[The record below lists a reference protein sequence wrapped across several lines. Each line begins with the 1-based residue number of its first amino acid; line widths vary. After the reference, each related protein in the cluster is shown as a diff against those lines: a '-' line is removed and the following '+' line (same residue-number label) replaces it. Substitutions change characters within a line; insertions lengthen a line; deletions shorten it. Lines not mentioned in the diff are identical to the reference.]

1 MAAASTSFTEVFVRR
16 PVFSTVLTLVVCLL
30 GIVSYQRLSVR
41 EMPKIEKPIISVESN
56 YPGAN
61 PYVVEQQVT
70 KVLEGVFAT
79 IQGAEIITSN
89 SSNEQSKI
97 SIQFSPDKNVDVAA
111 SEVQE
116 RISRIY
122 SELPQDLQHPMLHKS
137 DADAHSIIFIVFTS
151 DTLSND
157 EIRDYIERFIKSK
170 VEISSGVARAD
181 LQGGTKKAM
190 RIQLDTQRLAAYG
203 LTAIEVRNAIQ
214 MQCVQRP
221 GGRLTG
227 KDREFMIT
235 IAGEINKPEQFD
247 EISIPTP
254 DGKPLKLKDIGR
266 AELSGGE
273 VRSNFW
279 FNGKEGVALGVVKQS
294 TANPLDVC
302 KGIRKIFPDIERAL
316 PNGIKATI
324 AMDRT
329 KYIETSIDEVY
340 RTIIEATVLVIIV
353 IFLFLWS
360 FRAAIVPLVTIP
372 VCLLGTFFLLYMFD
386 FTINTI
392 TLLAMVLSI
401 GLVVDDAIVVLEN
414 VHRHIEAGKS
424 RIEAAIEGTK
434 EIAFAVVAMT
444 LTLAAVYAPIGLA
457 PGKLGKYFREFS
469 LALAGS
475 VMISG
480 FVALTLSPM
489 MCSKV
494 LATNALSSD
503 SKRRW
508 VRGYKNL
515 GMKIHNFIASIERW
529 YAKALKIFLK
539 RRVMSFATGCAVA
552 AIGFAIGGFWL
563 PSEDTPSE
571 DDGWLSVIGHG
582 PMDATYDYMCRNA
595 LRVENILK
603 EVPEIEFRDIDIQ
616 ATQINGGAMLS
627 DWSKRKRT
635 TQDIADSLRSKFAN
649 IAGADIY
656 VSASGGGSSASEGDK
671 IEFVLQTSL
680 DLAHLEM
687 YGALFNQ
694 LLHQYRHVF
703 PRIETSLLPS
713 AQEYVV
719 NIDRE
724 RAASLGISMNEV
736 AETVEI
742 LVRGRTAN
750 RIKLDG
756 KQYDVIVQLTDKKRS
771 SVQDVSDIFVKVRDS
786 NSQRA
791 HLPNMV
797 TLSDLIT
804 ITPKQAP
811 IGLFHYDQ
819 LLAISFKCDISKGH
833 SLGEA
838 VDRIDDLRK
847 NYLPDDIRLTF
858 SGKTQTYMEESRNI
872 IFIFTIALLFIFLVL
887 SAQFE
892 SFIDPFI
899 ILLSVPLSIA
909 GALITLKLVNGGSL
923 NIYSKIGMVTL
934 IGLIT
939 KHGILI
945 VDFANSLVLEGKS
958 KVDAVYEAAKLRL
971 RPILMTTFAMVL
983 GSLPLA
989 MAMGAGSGARR
1000 QIGWV
1005 IVGGMSIGTLFTIFI
1020 LPVVYTMISMKDR
1033 SYLALKKR

>member
-1 MAAASTSFTEVFVRR
+1 MSFTEVFIRR
-16 PVFSTVLTLVVCLL
+16 PVFSTVLTLIVCLL
-30 GIVSYQRLSVR
+30 GAVSYQRLSVR
-41 EMPKIEKPIISVESN
+41 EMPKIEKPMISVESH

-122 SELPQDLQHPMLHKS
+122 GELPQDMQHPLLHKS
-137 DADAHSIIFIVFTS
+137 DADAHSIIYLIFTS
-151 DTLSND
+151 ETLSND
-157 EIRDYIERFIKSK
+157 EVRDYVERFVKNKI
-170 VEISSGVARAD
+170 EISPGVARVD

-190 RIQLDTQRLAAYG
+190 RIKLDTQRLAAYG
-203 LTAIEVRNAIQ
+203 LTALEVRNAIQ

-221 GGRLTG
+221 GGRLIG

-235 IAGEINKPEQFD
+235 ITGELNKTEQFN
-247 EISIPTP
+247 ELAIPTP
-254 DGKPLKLKDIGR
+254 DGKLLKLKDIGR
-266 AELSGGE
+266 AEFGGGE
-273 VRSNFW
+273 IRSNFW
-279 FNGKEGVALGVVKQS
+279 FNGKEGIALGVVKQS

-302 KGIRKIFPDIERAL
+302 RGVRRIFPDIERAL

-329 KYIETSIDEVY
+329 KYIEVSIKEVY
-340 RTIIEATVLVIIV
+340 RTIIEATILVILV

-360 FRAAIVPLVTIP
+360 FRAAIVPLVAIP
-372 VCLLGTFFLLYMFD
+372 VCLLGTFFLLYLFD

-414 VHRHIEAGKS
+414 VHRHIESGKNK
-424 RIEAAIEGTK
+424 IESAIEGTK

-475 VMISG
+475 VIISG

-494 LATNALSSD
+494 LTKISLEKTERN
-503 SKRRW
+503 KWIER
-508 VRGYKNL
+508 YKHL
-515 GMKIHNFIASIERW
+515 GKKIHALIASIENG
-529 YAKALKIFLK
+529 YARILKVLLRRRIVSVFLG
-539 RRVMSFATGCAVA
+539 STVA
-552 AIGFAIGGFWL
+552 IIGFTIGGFWL

-571 DDGWLSVIGHG
+571 DDGWLSIVGHG
-582 PMDATYDYMCRNA
+582 PMDSTYDYMRRNA
-595 LRVENILK
+595 LMVENILK
-603 EVPEIEFRDIDIQ
+603 DVPEIEYRDIDIQ
-616 ATQINGGAMLS
+616 ATQISGGAMLTE
-627 DWSKRKRT
+627 WNKRKRS
-635 TQDIADSLRSKFAN
+635 TQEVADSLRDKFTN
-649 IAGADIY
+649 VAGADIY

-680 DLAHLEM
+680 ELAHLEM

-694 LLHQYRHVF
+694 LLHQHKHIF

-719 NIDRE
+719 DIDRE
-724 RAASLGISMNEV
+724 RAASLGISINEV

-742 LVRGRTAN
+742 LVRGRTAT

-756 KQYDVIVQLTDKKRS
+756 KQYDVTVQLEDKKRS

-786 NSQRA
+786 NQRRQNM
-791 HLPNMV
+791 PNMV

-819 LLAISFKCDISKGH
+819 LLAISFKCDIGKDY

-838 VDRIDDLRK
+838 VDRIETLLK
-847 NYLPDDIRLTF
+847 THLPDDIRLTF
-858 SGKTQTYMEESRNI
+858 SGKTKTYIEESRNI
-872 IFIFTIALLFIFLVL
+872 IFIFVIALLFIFLVL
-887 SAQFE
+887 AAQFE

-909 GALITLKLVNGGSL
+909 GALVTLKLISGGSL

-945 VDFANSLVLEGKS
+945 VDFANSLVLKGKN
-958 KVDAVYEAAKLRL
+958 KFEAVHEAAKLRL

-983 GSLPLA
+983 GSMPLA
-989 MAMGAGSGARR
+989 MAAGAGSGARR

-1020 LPVVYTMISMKDR
+1020 LPVVYTMISMKGR
-1033 SYLALKKR
+1033 NTIPKKT